1 MLRGFWNRTFLLSL
15 TVCFGAHAAKLQLV
29 TGDDYAPLTGR
40 ALAGGGM
47 LTTVVQAA
55 FDRSGAAS
63 SLAWQ
68 PWKRGYMMTLRGE
81 YDATYPYI
89 RAKQREQA
97 FLYSA
102 PLYVSEQHLFSRATE
117 AVEVDE
123 LAGSSGRRLCLPLGW
138 QLPVA
143 VQSLVDQ
150 GVLVRHSPRGLNECA
165 LLLLLGRDDF
175 FLADLQLGL
184 HALQSTGA
192 ARSRFHVSGS
202 VLSRQTMHLI
212 VPRGRPDAAQLIESF
227 DRGLQALRE
236 SGDYQR
242 LTETLTADEDP
253 RRRLTATEQ

>member
-1 MLRGFWNRTFLLSL
+1 MNLLAAAADGF
-15 TVCFGAHAAKLQLV
+15 
-29 TGDDYAPLTGR
+29 
-40 ALAGGGM
+40 
-47 LTTVVQAA
+47 
-55 FDRSGAAS
+55 AS
-63 SLAWQ
+63 HW
-68 PWKRGYMMTLRGE
+68 
-81 YDATYPYI
+81 
-89 RAKQREQA
+89 
-97 FLYSA
+97 
-102 PLYVSEQHLFSRATE
+102 
-117 AVEVDE
+117 
-123 LAGSSGRRLCLPLGW
+123 AGSW

-143 VQSLVDQ
+143 VQALVDQ

-212 VPRGRPDAAQLIESF
+212 VPRSRPDAAQLIESF

-242 LTETLTADEDP
+242 LIESFTSDEVSRRQLTT
-253 RRRLTATEQ
+253 TAQ